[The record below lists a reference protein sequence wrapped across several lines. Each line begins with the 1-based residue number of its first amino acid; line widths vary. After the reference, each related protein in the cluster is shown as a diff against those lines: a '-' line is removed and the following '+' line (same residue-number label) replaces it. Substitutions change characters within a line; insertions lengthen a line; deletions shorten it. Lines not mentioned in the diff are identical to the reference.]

1 MKLLWPLFLI
11 ACMIGHGVFP
21 VLAATHSDEQ
31 LTEIEKQQAREV
43 AIQFTTRFVETLDL
57 NPLVKDLYRSDFIE
71 RFKKERSED
80 LADRSV
86 DLYFVPGLDYNS
98 RLLTAAGTDD
108 WQRFYIAANNFL
120 FFGFMSGIRNFSVNS
135 KELKPSDLYPSSVIN
150 LLDSNSNLANMI
162 KRKGN
167 SRAVSSVEEMQKATA
182 ILEQAAAIMRKKL
195 TGKASLNIETRE
207 LVRLMNEDEL
217 FRPQL
222 EIVKDESF
230 GFPKGT
236 RFVFIN
242 TPLLFRLILVK
253 SDGELK
259 ILSAEYVV
267 D

>member
-1 MKLLWPLFLI
+1 MKLLWPLLLI
-11 ACMIGHGVFP
+11 ACMIGHGAFP
-21 VLAATHSDEQ
+21 VLAATLSDEQ

-43 AIQFTTRFVETLDL
+43 AIQFTTRFVETSDL

-71 RFKKERSED
+71 RFKRDRSED
-80 LADRSV
+80 LIGRSV

-98 RLLTAAGTDD
+98 RLLAAASTED

-120 FFGFMSGIRNFSVNS
+120 FFGFMSGIRTFSVN
-135 KELKPSDLYPSSVIN
+135 KDLKPSDLYPSSVIN
-150 LLDSNSNLANMI
+150 LLDSNPNLANMI

-167 SRAVSSVEEMQKATA
+167 SRAVSSIEEMQKATA
-182 ILEQAAAIMRKKL
+182 TLEQAAAIMRKKL

-222 EIVKDESF
+222 EIVDDESF

-267 D
+267 N